1 MTYLR
6 IAYYINK
13 YTEYTFILV
22 SEYLIMSE
30 ITSIKLTK
38 NTKKKLAKRGEKG
51 DTFEQILSKLLDE
64 K

>member
-1 MTYLR
+1 
-6 IAYYINK
+6 
-13 YTEYTFILV
+13 
-22 SEYLIMSE
+22 MSE

-38 NTKKKLAKRGEKG
+38 NTKKKLAKHGEKG

>member
-1 MTYLR
+1 
-6 IAYYINK
+6 
-13 YTEYTFILV
+13 
-22 SEYLIMSE
+22 MSE